1 MEDITKEI
9 TRLEE
14 ELTCLKNEQQ
24 TISTRLDELKKELNW
39 TIPNLTR
46 LFQSLTEEETNLLSR
61 LTQLQEQ
68 MNLLKENCKEYVE
81 TPQETP
87 FIEHLETEET
97 KSESETAPQSA
108 AFLANEE
115 QDTLIDTSEEQIA
128 EPIVSDKTEETHEEL
143 LNEQLNE
150 QPIEQTK
157 EQPIVQPEV
166 QPIEQTEVQ
175 QEEQPKVVQPT
186 AQKKKAESAT
196 KDLFP
201 TVDWEKFIGENLIS
215 KLGILILLIGV
226 GIGGKYAIDH
236 EMLSPAV
243 RIIIGTVFG
252 LVLQGVALKLKKD
265 YKKFSAILSSGS
277 SAILYFMTFFAY
289 GFYDLIPKP
298 FAFVLMVLITAF
310 SVFTAWWYDMEIVAI
325 IGQVGAYVIP
335 VLLSDGTGSVLSL
348 WAYIALIDAGIL
360 VVSIRKYWQKL
371 FALTFVS
378 TWLVVV
384 ISYRLK
390 SWDTLSEC
398 YSVLALIF
406 AFFAIFYFSTL
417 YYKVK
422 KDFEF
427 VRFDIIFLLSNSFLF
442 FAIGYH
448 LIHNHEE
455 MVISLPVFAIINA
468 VIHCGVFFLLHKK
481 QLVDKALQRLILA
494 LGILFITVAIAIG
507 TSGHW
512 ITIFWMMEALALF
525 WVGRSKQKAFYEN
538 MAYPILLIA
547 LVSLMAD
554 WGNPSGAAFR
564 PLTWLATLFAEW
576 RSVWDAHPHAEQG
589 VVLPWVTTVISLF
602 ASAAFVF
609 IDNYYPS
616 TENDSTT
623 TKKTKIFSVV
633 FIFVLTLSFFVHFS
647 QPGINILLALECAIA
662 FYFARKKENPFLE
675 AITYGLIA
683 LTSLC
688 FIIHAL
694 STINDYNAGLTTAL
708 FMRDVIPSSVAYVLA
723 LAAIVI
729 IDRMIPSKE
738 SETTT
743 FFSYIIRGLWIYAIA
758 FSCFVICYPYLDIPA
773 NNLVFLWTTEVV
785 AFLFVA
791 RYFKQPIYEKSLL
804 PLLFILLT
812 IWAIPLSSTEKELTG
827 LTILASIFFIAG
839 FFAALWINK
848 QYETS
853 YSKKLAG
860 VLQCTISILVLLLAI
875 RIITHVCDKFP
886 LIYSID
892 FAVGALALTTFLA
905 SKNNLKALAKFDF
918 ILMIIAV
925 ILFLLV
931 GLHHLSQIRG
941 YVLSGMKEQ
950 YISLGHYLFIRYLS
964 VAVVAGAFA
973 VFVYYRNSPY
983 CKFGMKE
990 TDKKVCYDTFLVIAG
1005 LIIGTC
1011 ELFNIFDIMH
1021 YEESYK
1027 LALSIFW
1034 GCCSMFLIYFGLFK
1048 QMKHLR
1054 IDGFILFG
1062 VTILKLFFYDLRHL
1076 DTLSKTI
1083 VFVSLGILL
1092 LVSSFFYQRI
1102 AKEQQKLEAEEKEEE
1117 VTTETESEG

>member
-14 ELTCLKNEQQ
+14 ELSCLKKEHQ

-39 TIPNLTR
+39 VIPNLTR
-46 LFQSLTEEETNLLSR
+46 LSQSLSEEETNFLSR

-68 MNLLKENCKEYVE
+68 MNLLKENCKEIEYVE
-81 TPQETP
+81 TPQEAP
-87 FIEHLETEET
+87 LIEDLKVEEENSET
-97 KSESETAPQSA
+97 ETAPQSA
-108 AFLANEE
+108 AFMANEE
-115 QDTLIDTSEEQIA
+115 SDTLIDTSEEQIT
-128 EPIVSDKTEETHEEL
+128 EPNISGTIEMPCEEV
-143 LNEQLNE
+143 LNE
-150 QPIEQTK
+150 QPYEQTIEQTIEQTK
-157 EQPIVQPEV
+157 EQSEV
-166 QPIEQTEVQ
+166 QSEMSS
-175 QEEQPKVVQPT
+175 EEQPENVQPT
-186 AQKKKAESAT
+186 GQKKKESAT
-196 KDLFP
+196 EDIFP

-243 RIIIGTVFG
+243 RIILGTVFG
-252 LVLQGVALKLKKD
+252 LALQGVALKLKKE

-277 SAILYFMTFFAY
+277 SAILYFMTYFAY
-289 GFYDLIPKP
+289 AFYDLIPRP
-298 FAFVLMVLITAF
+298 LAFILMVLITAF
-310 SVFTAWWYDMEIVAI
+310 SIFTAWWYDMEIVAI
-325 IGQVGAYVIP
+325 IGQVGAYIIP
-335 VLLSDGTGSVLSL
+335 VILSDGSGSVLSL
-348 WAYIALIDAGIL
+348 WTYIALINAGIL

-371 FALTFVS
+371 FAITFIS

-390 SWDTLSEC
+390 TWETLSQC

-455 MVISLPVFAIINA
+455 MSISLPLFAIINA

-481 QLVDKALQRLILA
+481 QLVDQALQRLILA
-494 LGILFITVAIAIG
+494 LGVLFFTVAIAIG

-525 WVGRSKQKAFYEN
+525 WVGRTKQKAFYEN

-547 LVSLMAD
+547 LLSLMGD

-564 PLTWLATLFAEW
+564 PLTWLATMFAEW

-602 ASAAFVF
+602 AAGAFLL

-616 TENDSTT
+616 AEKDEMA
-623 TKKTKIFSVV
+623 TKKTKVFNVIF
-633 FIFVLTLSFFVHFS
+633 IAVLTLSFFVHFS
-647 QPGINILLALECAIA
+647 QPGINILLALECALA
-662 FYFARKKENPFLE
+662 FYFARKKENQFLE
-675 AITYGLIA
+675 KIVYGLIA
-683 LTSLC
+683 LTTLC
-688 FIIHAL
+688 FFIHTISSISDYKDG
-694 STINDYNAGLTTAL
+694 STIAM
-708 FMRDVIPSSVAYVLA
+708 FMRNVIPSSISYVLS
-723 LAAIVI
+723 LAAIVF
-729 IDRMIPSKE
+729 IDRMIPCKE
-738 SETTT
+738 SELSTN
-743 FFSYIIRGLWIYAIA
+743 FAFIIRGLWIYAIA
-758 FSCFVICYPYLDIPA
+758 FSCFVICYPYLHMPV

-785 AFLFVA
+785 AFIFVA

-804 PLLFILLT
+804 PLLFLLLI
-812 IWAIPLSSTEKELTG
+812 IWAIPLISTRNELTG
-827 LTILASIFFIAG
+827 LTILASLFFIAG
-839 FFAALWINK
+839 IFATLWINK
-848 QYETS
+848 QYEIS
-853 YSKKLAG
+853 YSKKLAD
-860 VLQCTISILVLLLAI
+860 VLQCTISVLVLILGI
-875 RIITHVCDKFP
+875 RIITHFSDKFSA
-886 LIYSID
+886 IYAFD

-905 SKNNLKALAKFDF
+905 SKKNLKMLAKFDLVLLF
-918 ILMIIAV
+918 LAV
-925 ILFLLV
+925 IMFLLA
-931 GLHHLSQIRG
+931 GLNHLSDIRERM
-941 YVLSGMKEQ
+941 LSNEETQ
-950 YISLGHYLFIRYLS
+950 SIFLGQYLFVRYLS
-964 VAVVAGAFA
+964 IAVMAGAIA

-983 CKFGMKE
+983 YKFGMKE
-990 TDKKVCYDTFLVIAG
+990 SEKKVCFDTILVIIG
-1005 LIIGTC
+1005 LAIGTS
-1011 ELFNIFDIMH
+1011 ELFNIFNLMH
-1021 YEESYK
+1021 YKESYK

-1076 DTLSKTI
+1076 DTLAKTI

-1102 AKEQQKLEAEEKEEE
+1102 AKEQQKLEEEQKKEVEEAESNVE
-1117 VTTETESEG
+1117 

>member
-14 ELTCLKNEQQ
+14 ELSCLKKEHQ

-39 TIPNLTR
+39 VIPNLTR
-46 LFQSLTEEETNLLSR
+46 LSQSLSEEETNFLSR

-68 MNLLKENCKEYVE
+68 MNLLKENCKEIEYVE

-87 FIEHLETEET
+87 LIEDLKVEEENSET
-97 KSESETAPQSA
+97 ETAPQSA
-108 AFLANEE
+108 AFMANEE
-115 QDTLIDTSEEQIA
+115 SDTLIDTSEEQIA
-128 EPIVSDKTEETHEEL
+128 EPNISDTIEVPCEEV
-143 LNEQLNE
+143 LNE
-150 QPIEQTK
+150 QPYEQTTEQTIEQTIEQTK
-157 EQPIVQPEV
+157 EQSEV
-166 QPIEQTEVQ
+166 QSEMSS
-175 QEEQPKVVQPT
+175 EEQPKNVQPT
-186 AQKKKAESAT
+186 GQKKKESAT
-196 KDLFP
+196 EDIFP

-236 EMLSPAV
+236 EMLSPTV
-243 RIIIGTVFG
+243 RIILGTVFG
-252 LVLQGVALKLKKD
+252 LALQGVALKLKKE

-277 SAILYFMTFFAY
+277 SAILYFMTYFAY
-289 GFYDLIPKP
+289 AFYDLIPRP
-298 FAFVLMVLITAF
+298 LAFILMVLITAF
-310 SVFTAWWYDMEIVAI
+310 SIFTAWWYDMEIVAI
-325 IGQVGAYVIP
+325 IGQVGAYIIP
-335 VLLSDGTGSVLSL
+335 VILSDGSGSVLSL
-348 WAYIALIDAGIL
+348 WTYIALINAGIL

-371 FALTFVS
+371 FAITFIS

-390 SWDTLSEC
+390 TWETLSQC

-455 MVISLPVFAIINA
+455 MSISLPLFAIINA

-481 QLVDKALQRLILA
+481 QLVDQALQRLILA
-494 LGILFITVAIAIG
+494 LGVLFFTVAIAIG

-525 WVGRSKQKAFYEN
+525 WVGRTKQKAFYEN

-547 LVSLMAD
+547 LLSLMGD
-554 WGNPSGAAFR
+554 WGNPSGADFR
-564 PLTWLATLFAEW
+564 PLTWLATMFAEW

-602 ASAAFVF
+602 AAGAFLL

-616 TENDSTT
+616 AEKDEMA
-623 TKKTKIFSVV
+623 TKKTKVFNVIF
-633 FIFVLTLSFFVHFS
+633 IAVLTLSFFVHFS
-647 QPGINILLALECAIA
+647 QPGINILLALECALA
-662 FYFARKKENPFLE
+662 FYFARKKENQFLE
-675 AITYGLIA
+675 KIVYGLIA
-683 LTSLC
+683 LTTLC
-688 FIIHAL
+688 FFIHTISSISDYKDG
-694 STINDYNAGLTTAL
+694 STIAM
-708 FMRDVIPSSVAYVLA
+708 FMRNVIPSISYVLS
-723 LAAIVI
+723 LAAIVF
-729 IDRMIPSKE
+729 IDRMIPCKE
-738 SETTT
+738 SELSTN
-743 FFSYIIRGLWIYAIA
+743 FAFIIRGLWIYAIA
-758 FSCFVICYPYLDIPA
+758 FSCFVICYPYLHMPVD
-773 NNLVFLWTTEVV
+773 NLVFLWTTEVV
-785 AFLFVA
+785 AFIFVA

-804 PLLFILLT
+804 PLLFLLLI
-812 IWAIPLSSTEKELTG
+812 IWAIPLISTRNELTG
-827 LTILASIFFIAG
+827 LTILASLFFIAG
-839 FFAALWINK
+839 IFATLWINK
-848 QYETS
+848 QYEIS
-853 YSKKLAG
+853 YSKKLAD
-860 VLQCTISILVLLLAI
+860 VLQCTISVLVLILGI
-875 RIITHVCDKFP
+875 RIITHFSDKFSA
-886 LIYSID
+886 IYAID
-892 FAVGALALTTFLA
+892 FAAGALALTTFLA
-905 SKNNLKALAKFDF
+905 SKKNLKMLAKFDLVLLF
-918 ILMIIAV
+918 LAV
-925 ILFLLV
+925 IMFLMA
-931 GLHHLSQIRG
+931 GLNHLSDIRERM
-941 YVLSGMKEQ
+941 LSNEGTQ
-950 YISLGHYLFIRYLS
+950 SIFLGQYLFVRYLS
-964 VAVVAGAFA
+964 IAVMAGAIA

-990 TDKKVCYDTFLVIAG
+990 SEKKVCFDTILVIIG
-1005 LIIGTC
+1005 LTIGTS
-1011 ELFNIFDIMH
+1011 ELFNIFNLMH
-1021 YEESYK
+1021 YKESYK
-1027 LALSIFW
+1027 LALSILW

-1076 DTLSKTI
+1076 DTLAKTI

-1102 AKEQQKLEAEEKEEE
+1102 AKEQQKLEEEKKKEVEEA
-1117 VTTETESEG
+1117 ESNVE